1 MPSSR
6 PRSKIFNC
14 GFDMADYMDIAPSLD
29 EFQKHDQVINVRDW
43 NKGNIPNC
51 IWRKHIP
58 TPDEI
63 KSKEFR
69 EREATR
75 ILKTGAWLCLK
86 EAVLWLPPSYYF
98 ALQYGKVG
106 EEDLEFRLKRL
117 KHTYFKIRVRNNPNC
132 KGSLTIKNR
141 ADGETTI
148 AITDGI
154 WECADGNMNVGQIGI
169 QSKTRDDAL
178 NPCWSTAQV
187 LWQSLP
193 MWLKADL
200 YSDFISGDS
209 IAEKMQWMRSGD
221 EGKGIKARNVRIKY
235 YPCVFNAM
243 DGKHNMKRCILDEIC
258 KWIEAE
264 FYDTYTNY
272 SKFIMPGF
280 ERRGLL
286 DMFSSPSDVP
296 TKSNEQVYD
305 LWKDSNPDEMTDNGT
320 TKSRIHRYYS
330 NPLDGIQGAYDMFGD
345 ADPQR
350 IYDWI
355 MSERKNCKK
364 EKLMGEIRGFPL
376 NENEMFGSF
385 DTSTLWD
392 NQKGIEERKIFLMG
406 TRFKNEKTKEPK
418 VVYGNLEWREG
429 VIDTD
434 VDFRMS
440 DKTEFDVDEARFCI
454 SYFPKNKEELKRA
467 NVIVRG
473 ENLGDRPRPPLIIPS
488 CLGIDPYGKRY
499 PGKSFSNGAMVNQMF
514 LDIYQTGIVKCP
526 NLIYLNRPSHQ
537 EIFFEDAIKAAIF
550 CRSMVQPESINDK
563 IIDYFED
570 RGYMDWL
577 LSKIGQSKNSVQK
590 GDAPAGGKNAYL
602 DEIISL
608 INAITNTPLLDT
620 DPYLLELNWFYEL
633 LDDVSKFN
641 RVDTHMNDL
650 SMAWGAALLG
660 SVKMLYKKI
669 RKPSA
674 LNNGVLAHLL
684 N

>member
-1 MPSSR
+1 MDN
-6 PRSKIFNC
+6 IFQI
-14 GFDMADYMDIAPSLD
+14 GFKTEDYLDIIPDYTAYAKQDYCLNSN
-29 EFQKHDQVINVRDW
+29 HYT
-43 NKGNIPNC
+43 KGNIDKC
-51 IWRKHIP
+51 VWTKHTP
-58 TPDEI
+58 TEGEI
-63 KSKEFR
+63 NSQEFR
-69 EREATR
+69 SREIR
-75 ILKTGAWLCLK
+75 RVLKTGVFACISREIVWI
-86 EAVLWLPPSYYF
+86 PPSYYF

-117 KHTYFKIRVRNNPNC
+117 KHTYFKIRARNNPNC
-132 KGSLTIKNR
+132 KGTLTIKNR

-148 AITDGI
+148 AITDGM

-193 MWLKADL
+193 KWLKSDI
-200 YSDFISGDS
+200 YGDFISGDN

-221 EGKGIKARNVRIKY
+221 ENKGVKARNVRIKY

-296 TKSNEQVYD
+296 TKSNEQVYN
-305 LWKDSNPDEMTDNGT
+305 LWKDSNPTEITENHT

-330 NPLDGIQGAYDMFGD
+330 NPLDGIQGAYDKFGD

-355 MSERKNCKK
+355 MNERKNVSKD
-364 EKLMGEIRGFPL
+364 KLMGEIRGFPL

-385 DTSTLWD
+385 DSSTMWD
-392 NQKGIEERKIFLMG
+392 NQKGIEERKIYLLG
-406 TRFKNEKTKEPK
+406 TRFKNDITKEPK
-418 VVYGNLEWREG
+418 VIYGNLEWRDG

-440 DKTEFDVDEARFCI
+440 DRMEFDVTDSRFCI
-454 SYFPKNKEELKRA
+454 SDMPKNKEDLKRQ

-473 ENLGDRPRPPLIIPS
+473 ESVGDRPMPPRISAS

-499 PGKSFSNGAMVNQMF
+499 AGKTFSNGAMVNHVF
-514 LDIYQTGIVKCP
+514 LDLYQTGIVKYP

-537 EIFFEDAIKAAIF
+537 EIFFEDAIKAVIF
-550 CRSMVQPESINDK
+550 CRSMAQPESINDK

-570 RGYMDWL
+570 RGYIDWM
-577 LSKIGQSKNSVQK
+577 LSKIGQPKNSLQK
-590 GDAPAGGKNAYL
+590 GDAPTGGKNAYL
-602 DEIISL
+602 DEIVSL
-608 INAITNTPLLDT
+608 INAITNTPLLET
-620 DPYLLELNWFYEL
+620 DQYLLELNWFYEL
-633 LDDVSKFN
+633 LDCVSKFN
-641 RVDTHMNDL
+641 KQDTHLNDL

-660 SVKMLYKKI
+660 ALKMLYKKV
-669 RKPSA
+669 RKAS
-674 LNNGVLAHLL
+674 LLTNGVLNHLL